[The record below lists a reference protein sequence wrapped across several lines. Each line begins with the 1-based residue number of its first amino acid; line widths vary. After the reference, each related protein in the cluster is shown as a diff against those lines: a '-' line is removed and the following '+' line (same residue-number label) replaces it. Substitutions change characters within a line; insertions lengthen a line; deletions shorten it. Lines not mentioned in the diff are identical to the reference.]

1 MPLVQATLATQ
12 LDTQV
17 QNVTTEAA
25 ARTAWAQ
32 AWRNY
37 FASAASNAVPITPAA
52 LTAAQAAMAPALT
65 GLSLTGAAAIQ
76 AGILAWWGALG
87 AEPAAAFPGAT
98 LIVLP
103 PLTAGIAAALAP
115 VFVANKGPGVTKTQA
130 LNAIAT
136 ALHTSGGLGGT
147 A

>member
-76 AGILAWWGALG
+76 A
-87 AEPAAAFPGAT
+87 
-98 LIVLP
+98 
-103 PLTAGIAAALAP
+103 
-115 VFVANKGPGVTKTQA
+115 
-130 LNAIAT
+130 
-136 ALHTSGGLGGT
+136 
-147 A
+147 